1 MLDDDAFITTSFMG
15 VAISAVLFGAIL
27 AGLACMCPNN
37 TALYL
42 SVLVWPAGLLAIIS
56 AVITAISAS
65 KNGAT
70 WSLKGFVAWWVLA
83 ILSSGF
89 TVAAIAVFDVADVLV
104 DNPYLIWNWRE

>member
-1 MLDDDAFITTSFMG
+1 MMDADDFILNSVLF
-15 VAISAVLFGAIL
+15 VAMSAVLFSGIL
-27 AGLACMCPNN
+27 AGVAGVWPNN

-56 AVITAISAS
+56 AIITAVSTC
-65 KNGAT
+65 KHGVT

-104 DNPYLIWNWRE
+104 DNPYLIWN

>member
-1 MLDDDAFITTSFMG
+1 MMDADDFILNSVLF
-15 VAISAVLFGAIL
+15 VAMSAVLFSGIL
-27 AGLACMCPNN
+27 AGVAGVWPNN

-56 AVITAISAS
+56 AIITAVSTC
-65 KNGAT
+65 KHGAK

-104 DNPYLIWNWRE
+104 DNPYLIWN

>member
-1 MLDDDAFITTSFMG
+1 MINNDDFILTSVLSFAM
-15 VAISAVLFGAIL
+15 STVLFSGIL
-27 AGLACMCPNN
+27 AGVAGAWPNN

-42 SVLVWPAGLLAIIS
+42 SVLVWPAGLLAVIS
-56 AVITAISAS
+56 AIITAVSTC
-65 KNGAT
+65 KHGAT

-104 DNPYLIWNWRE
+104 DNPYLIWN